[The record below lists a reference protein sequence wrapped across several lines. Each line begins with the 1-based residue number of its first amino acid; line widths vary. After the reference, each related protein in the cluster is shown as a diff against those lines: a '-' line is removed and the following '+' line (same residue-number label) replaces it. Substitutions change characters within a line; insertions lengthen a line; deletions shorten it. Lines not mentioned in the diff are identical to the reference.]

1 MNSSSNNIKQS
12 LVIKNP
18 IEVDDMTIGVNNS
31 ICETSIIKYDDDT
44 IAVRYF
50 VYHSEEVVI
59 KERITKNVN
68 KIWEKAKEQ
77 Q

>member
-1 MNSSSNNIKQS
+1 MNTSNNIKES
-12 LVIKNP
+12 LVIKKQ
-18 IEVDDMTIGVNNS
+18 IDIDDMTIGVNNS

-50 VYHSEEVVI
+50 VYHTEEVVI
-59 KERITKNVN
+59 KDRITKNVN
-68 KIWEKAKEQ
+68 AIWQKAKEQ

>member
-1 MNSSSNNIKQS
+1 MNTSNNIKES
-12 LVIKNP
+12 LVIKKQ
-18 IEVDDMTIGVNNS
+18 IEIDDMTIGVNNS

-59 KERITKNVN
+59 KDRITKNVN
-68 KIWEKAKEQ
+68 AIWQKAKEQ

>member
-1 MNSSSNNIKQS
+1 
-12 LVIKNP
+12 
-18 IEVDDMTIGVNNS
+18 MTIGVNNS

>member
-1 MNSSSNNIKQS
+1 MSSNNVKQS
-12 LVIKNP
+12 LVITKP
-18 IEVDDMTIGVNNS
+18 IEVDDITISVNNS

-50 VYHSEEVVI
+50 IYHSEEVVI
-59 KERITKNVN
+59 KDRITKNVN
-68 KIWEKAKEQ
+68 KIWQKAKEQ

>member
-1 MNSSSNNIKQS
+1 MNTSNNIKES
-12 LVIKNP
+12 LVIKKQ

-50 VYHSEEVVI
+50 VYHSEEVII
-59 KERITKNVN
+59 KDRITKNVN
-68 KIWEKAKEQ
+68 AIWEKAKEQ

>member
-1 MNSSSNNIKQS
+1 MNTSNNIKES
-12 LVIKNP
+12 LVIKTQ
-18 IEVDDMTIGVNNS
+18 IEIDDMTIGVNNS

-59 KERITKNVN
+59 KDRITKNVN
-68 KIWEKAKEQ
+68 AIWQKAKEQ

>member
-1 MNSSSNNIKQS
+1 MNTSNNIKES
-12 LVIKNP
+12 LVIKKK
-18 IEVDDMTIGVNNS
+18 IEIDDMTIGVNNS

-59 KERITKNVN
+59 KDRITKNVN
-68 KIWEKAKEQ
+68 AIWQKAKEQ

>member
-1 MNSSSNNIKQS
+1 MNTSNNIKES
-12 LVIKNP
+12 LVIKTQ
-18 IEVDDMTIGVNNS
+18 IEIDDMTIGVNNS

-59 KERITKNVN
+59 KDRITKNVN
-68 KIWEKAKEQ
+68 SIWQKAKEQ